1 MELVIHQI
9 SIAVTEEGFLCN
21 SADWNEAVAVE
32 IAKAESILLTP
43 AHWEL
48 INFVRYYYQ
57 TFKHLPNL
65 RLFIKA
71 VAKELTVEK
80 GNSRYMQ
87 QLFPQTPLKSLCKIA
102 GLPKPPYCL

>member
-1 MELVIHQI
+1 MELVINQI
-9 SIAVTEEGFLCN
+9 SIIVTDEGFLCN
-21 SADWNEAVAVE
+21 GADWNEQVAEE
-32 IAKAESILLTP
+32 IANAESILLTA

-48 INFVRYYYQ
+48 INFIRYYYQ

-71 VAKELTVEK
+71 VAKELAVEK
-80 GNSRYMQ
+80 GNSRYVQ